1 MKTDKDIIVIGDV
14 HGSTLW
20 QEIVK
25 KHSNCRYVFLG
36 DYCDPYK
43 DIANEDVLEN
53 FKRIIEFKQENPEEV
68 ILLLGNHDIHYLV
81 DDAPMGSRFS
91 LELMMDIEELLVGY
105 TDCFQCVYRYDGML
119 FTHAGVSRPW
129 FEEQFCGDTHRDIA
143 DQLISRTGD
152 TSLHDCG
159 KARGGKH
166 AYGGIFWADKEEL
179 NNLPPHVIQIVGHTR
194 VPEITCR
201 QEVDSAVYFCDCLWQ
216 EKYMLIE
223 HRDGKRNFYQLTLSG
238 DKESPRSE
246 PRCQE

>member
-91 LELMMDIEELLVGY
+91 LELMMDIEELLVEY
-105 TDCFQCVYRYDGML
+105 ADSFQCVYSYDGML
-119 FTHAGVSRPW
+119 FTHAGVSLPW
-129 FEEQFCGDTHRDIA
+129 FEEQFCGNIHGDIA
-143 DQLISRTGD
+143 EQLTRRADD
-152 TSLHDCG
+152 TSLYDCG
-159 KARGGKH
+159 KARGGKQT
-166 AYGGIFWADKEEL
+166 YGGIFWADKEEL

>member
-105 TDCFQCVYRYDGML
+105 ADSFQCVFSYDEML
-119 FTHAGVSRPW
+119 FTHAGVSLPW
-129 FEEQFCGDTHRDIA
+129 FEEQFCGDIYGNIA
-143 DQLISRTGD
+143 EQLTRRADD
-152 TSLHDCG
+152 TSLYDCG
-159 KARGGKH
+159 KARGGEH
-166 AYGGIFWADKEEL
+166 TYGGIFWADKEEL

-194 VPEITCR
+194 VPEITCH

-216 EKYMLIE
+216 GKYLLIE
-223 HRDGKRNFYQLTLSG
+223 PREGKRSFYQLTLDG
-238 DKESPRSE
+238 EKKLLESD
-246 PRCQE
+246 